1 MNILCKLQGL
11 SFLLVSFS
19 IRNFL
24 FSNLG
29 LEEFNTIL
37 FFVCFLSATLMIFI
51 NSSFVGI
58 RYTKAKTDNKNFI
71 YYLVS
76 VISILWIAYYFYQT
90 YTYINYKVIMFG
102 ILLFFITTIG
112 LSLLLLPQEM
122 ELANER

>member
-37 FFVCFLSATLMIFI
+37 FFVSFLSATLMIFI